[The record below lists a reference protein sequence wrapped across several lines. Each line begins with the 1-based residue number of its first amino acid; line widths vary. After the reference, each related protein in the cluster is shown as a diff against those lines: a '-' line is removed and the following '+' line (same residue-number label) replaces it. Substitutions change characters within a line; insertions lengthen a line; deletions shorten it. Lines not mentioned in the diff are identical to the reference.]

1 MLDSPRTLLMVNITA
16 LVLAFLLALPA
27 ISSLV
32 RCLGRLS
39 HAKDQFATN
48 FYTDRDG
55 DAAVDAVQA
64 VTRWRHR
71 VAIAVIHVG
80 TCGVALAR
88 AIVTPTQ
95 DGWIHFGISTLLVV
109 QSVALLLEPHTVA
122 RFSLG
127 LQISANGLIAL
138 ITVFF
143 QRQTPTSSVPAILMA
158 VECGCLI
165 LTSLFGLLLPR
176 RPDVCRNG
184 TVVDRENSTSFLGR
198 ITFSWAA
205 TVMVLVGRGKDV
217 DVDQLP
223 ELDHDSRA
231 ENLQRSFSQ
240 AKENVQRNA
249 APTAAIPAPMWKILL
264 RAHRHYLLL
273 EFVLCLVQAVV
284 AFSPNLSLLAI
295 LRFLEGRSEH
305 GLQIAEMLVI
315 VVALGASMMLSSFME
330 NWLYWVAWNK
340 ISVRVYEQI
349 SIIVFNKA
357 MRMTGSSSPKATADG
372 EEKDADTQNAINLVA
387 VDGQRV
393 ATFATFCFNL
403 LLAPLKLVVACV
415 LLNNLLG
422 WQSLL
427 TGIANLVI
435 LTPLIV
441 LCGREYA
448 AAGGDLMGARD
459 GKMAI
464 LSEVLQG
471 IRQVKFA
478 ALESK
483 WERKIHELRRDELA
497 AQRRVFVW
505 NATTMS
511 LYLLGPILLAI
522 GSLGIYAIRHNGLTS
537 SVAFTAISVLAT
549 IQISLGMIPELLSNM
564 LDALGSMR
572 RLDEFF
578 MAPEKQPNLTPSTDI
593 GFHNATV
600 AWFGTATKDHLP
612 WTLRELNLDFPR
624 GELSIISGR
633 TGSGKS
639 LLLAATLGECDILH
653 GEVKAPVQPHH
664 DDIWS
669 VSTTSEW
676 WIVDSAVAYVAQLP
690 WIEAATVKENILFG
704 LPLHAERY
712 KQVLHACALLA
723 DLEIFPDG
731 ERTEIGPNGVNL
743 SGGQKARISLARAL
757 YSRAG
762 ILILDDIFSAV
773 DVHTAQHLYKHA
785 LTGPLA
791 TGRTRILATHHVGIC
806 LPDAG
811 YIVHLQNGMVELA
824 GKPADLQDN
833 AVLEAVL
840 NSQSVDDEEE
850 PSPVTMPHQESDRP
864 RSAESRPESQHEAQA
879 FVRKERGR
887 TSTSVLQLFHQY
899 ISASGSWH
907 RWGLLVLGY
916 LSYTSLTLGRNW
928 WLRTWSSKGTGPS
941 EQSTIDPSL
950 KFYLAIYIAIAACE
964 WIMGSLQVCFVFLAT
979 LQASESLFQE
989 CLQAVLRAPLRWLDT
1004 VPLGQILNR
1013 FSADFNQVDSRLC
1026 ADLTLMLNTGMV
1038 CVSIVVAGLFANRL
1052 LIIFTIP
1059 LAFCWVFFARQYLIA
1074 SREVKRI
1081 ENISRS
1087 PVYEQINT
1095 SLTGLWTIRAY
1106 GKSPLY
1112 IHAMQDRID
1121 RHARAFWTQWLLTR
1135 WLGLRVSM
1143 IGAIFAACVALLVTT
1158 QGKIDAATA
1167 GFTISFAVQLTGA
1180 MTPCIRS
1187 YTNVEL
1193 GMNAVDRVL
1202 EYSDIEPEIY
1212 DGIDP
1217 PAAWPTNGRVEVT
1230 DLTVKYA
1237 PSLPPVLRGLNFVV
1251 EGSQR
1256 IGIVG
1261 RTGAGKSSL
1270 ALALFRF
1277 LEASE
1282 GQILID
1288 GIDISKVKLAHL
1300 RSRLAIIP
1308 QNPVLFS
1315 GTIRSNLDPFDE
1327 VDDSELLAALSQARF
1342 TPEQSDSPEPSDD
1355 GYTPLPPAVDY
1366 LETPVSQGGL
1376 NFSQGQRQLLCLAR
1390 AIVANPKILMLDEAT
1405 SAVDHT
1411 TDSQIQ
1417 EALRA
1422 KFGRKS
1428 STLLV
1433 IAHRLST
1440 IADFDRIL
1448 VLDNGATVEFGHPR
1462 DLMEMP
1468 NGVFRGMVDEDAER
1482 EKLMEVIYS

>member
-1 MLDSPRTLLMVNITA
+1 M
-16 LVLAFLLALPA
+16 
-27 ISSLV
+27 
-32 RCLGRLS
+32 
-39 HAKDQFATN
+39 
-48 FYTDRDG
+48 
-55 DAAVDAVQA
+55 
-64 VTRWRHR
+64 
-71 VAIAVIHVG
+71 
-80 TCGVALAR
+80 
-88 AIVTPTQ
+88 
-95 DGWIHFGISTLLVV
+95 V
-109 QSVALLLEPHTVA
+109 QSVALLLEPHAVA

-127 LQISANGLIAL
+127 LQISANGLIAI
-138 ITVFF
+138 ITFFF
-143 QRQTPTSSVPAILMA
+143 QRQTPTSALHAILIA

-165 LTSLFGLLLPR
+165 LASLLGLLLPR

-205 TVMVLVGRGKDV
+205 TVMILVGRGKDV

-249 APTAAIPAPMWKILL
+249 APTAAIQAPMWKILL
-264 RAHRHYLLL
+264 HAHRYYLLL
-273 EFVLCLVQAVV
+273 EFVLCLIQAVV

-305 GLQIAEMLVI
+305 GLQIVEMLVI
-315 VVALGASMMLSSFME
+315 VVALGASMMLSAFME

-357 MRMTGSSSPKATADG
+357 VRLTGASSPTTTADR
-372 EEKDADTQNAINLVA
+372 EDERDADTQNAINLVA
-387 VDGQRV
+387 VDGQRI

-441 LCGREYA
+441 LCGRKYA
-448 AAGGDLMGARD
+448 AAGGDLMRARD

-471 IRQVKFA
+471 VRQVKFA

-483 WERKIHELRRDELA
+483 WEKKIHELRKDELG

-624 GELSIISGR
+624 GELSLISGR

-639 LLLAATLGECDILH
+639 LLLAATLGECDILQ
-653 GEVKAPVQPHH
+653 GEVRAPVQPHH
-664 DDIWS
+664 HDIWS
-669 VSTTSEW
+669 VSTTSRQ
-676 WIVDSAVAYVAQLP
+676 WIVDSAVGYVAQLP

-723 DLEIFPDG
+723 DLKIFPDG

-762 ILILDDIFSAV
+762 ILVLDDIFSAV
-773 DVHTAQHLYKHA
+773 DVHTAQHLHKHA

-811 YIVHLQNGMVELA
+811 YIVYLQNGMVEFV
-824 GKPADLQDN
+824 GRPTDLHHN

-840 NSQSVDDEEE
+840 SSQSVDDEDK
-850 PSPVTMPHQESDRP
+850 PSQVAMSQQESDRP

-879 FVRKERGR
+879 FVRKERGK
-887 TSTSVLQLFHQY
+887 TSTSVLQLFQQY

-916 LSYTSLTLGRNW
+916 LSYTALTLGR
-928 WLRTWSSKGTGPS
+928 
-941 EQSTIDPSL
+941 
-950 KFYLAIYIAIAACE
+950 
-964 WIMGSLQVCFVFLAT
+964 
-979 LQASESLFQE
+979 
-989 CLQAVLRAPLRWLDT
+989 
-1004 VPLGQILNR
+1004 
-1013 FSADFNQVDSRLC
+1013 
-1026 ADLTLMLNTGMV
+1026 
-1038 CVSIVVAGLFANRL
+1038 VSI
-1052 LIIFTIP
+1052 
-1059 LAFCWVFFARQYLIA
+1059 
-1074 SREVKRI
+1074 S
-1081 ENISRS
+1081 
-1087 PVYEQINT
+1087 T
-1095 SLTGLWTIRAY
+1095 SL
-1106 GKSPLY
+1106 
-1112 IHAMQDRID
+1112 
-1121 RHARAFWTQWLLTR
+1121 
-1135 WLGLRVSM
+1135 V
-1143 IGAIFAACVALLVTT
+1143 
-1158 QGKIDAATA
+1158 
-1167 GFTISFAVQLTGA
+1167 
-1180 MTPCIRS
+1180 CI
-1187 YTNVEL
+1187 
-1193 GMNAVDRVL
+1193 
-1202 EYSDIEPEIY
+1202 
-1212 DGIDP
+1212 
-1217 PAAWPTNGRVEVT
+1217 W
-1230 DLTVKYA
+1230 
-1237 PSLPPVLRGLNFVV
+1237 
-1251 EGSQR
+1251 
-1256 IGIVG
+1256 
-1261 RTGAGKSSL
+1261 
-1270 ALALFRF
+1270 
-1277 LEASE
+1277 
-1282 GQILID
+1282 
-1288 GIDISKVKLAHL
+1288 
-1300 RSRLAIIP
+1300 
-1308 QNPVLFS
+1308 
-1315 GTIRSNLDPFDE
+1315 
-1327 VDDSELLAALSQARF
+1327 
-1342 TPEQSDSPEPSDD
+1342 
-1355 GYTPLPPAVDY
+1355 
-1366 LETPVSQGGL
+1366 
-1376 NFSQGQRQLLCLAR
+1376 C
-1390 AIVANPKILMLDEAT
+1390 
-1405 SAVDHT
+1405 
-1411 TDSQIQ
+1411 
-1417 EALRA
+1417 
-1422 KFGRKS
+1422 
-1428 STLLV
+1428 
-1433 IAHRLST
+1433 
-1440 IADFDRIL
+1440 
-1448 VLDNGATVEFGHPR
+1448 
-1462 DLMEMP
+1462 
-1468 NGVFRGMVDEDAER
+1468 
-1482 EKLMEVIYS
+1482 

>member
-1 MLDSPRTLLMVNITA
+1 MLDSPHSLLMVNVSA

-55 DAAVDAVQA
+55 EAAADAVQA

-71 VAIAVIHVG
+71 IAIAVILVG
-80 TCGVALAR
+80 TGGVALAR
-88 AIVTPTQ
+88 AIVAPTQ
-95 DGWIHFGISTLLVV
+95 DGWIHLGILILLVV
-109 QSVALLLEPHTVA
+109 QSVALLLEPHAIA

-127 LQISANGLIAL
+127 LQISANGWIA
-138 ITVFF
+138 ISTFFF
-143 QRQTPTSSVPAILMA
+143 QRQTPTSSVHDILMA

-165 LTSLFGLLLPR
+165 LTSLLGLLLPR

-205 TVMVLVGRGKDV
+205 TVMILVGRGKDV

-223 ELDHDSRA
+223 ELDHASRA

-249 APTAAIPAPMWKILL
+249 APTAAIQAPMWKVLL

-273 EFVLCLVQAVV
+273 EFVLCLIQAVV

-295 LRFLEGRSEH
+295 LRFLERSEH

-315 VVALGASMMLSSFME
+315 VVALGVSMMLSAFME
-330 NWLYWVAWNK
+330 NWLCWVAWNK

-357 MRMTGSSSPKATADG
+357 MRLTGSSSPKTTADG
-372 EEKDADTQNAINLVA
+372 EKDADTQNAINLVA

-441 LCGREYA
+441 LCGRKYA

-497 AQRRVFVW
+497 AQRRVFAW

-593 GFHNATV
+593 GFYNAAV

-664 DDIWS
+664 DDVWGA
-669 VSTTSEW
+669 STTSER
-676 WIVDSAVAYVAQLP
+676 WIVDSAVGYVAQLP

-704 LPLHAERY
+704 LPVHAERY

-811 YIVHLQNGMVELA
+811 YIVHLQNGMVEFA
-824 GKPADLQDN
+824 GKPTDLQDN

-840 NSQSVDDEEE
+840 NSQCVDEEE
-850 PSPVTMPHQESDRP
+850 PSPVAKKQPDSDRP

-887 TSTSVLQLFHQY
+887 TSTSVLQLFQQY

-916 LSYTSLTLGRNW
+916 LSYTALTLGRNW
-928 WLRTWSSKGTGPS
+928 WLRIWSSQGTAAS
-941 EQSTIDPSL
+941 QSTIDPSL
-950 KFYLAIYIAIAACE
+950 KFYLGVYIAIAACE

-1038 CVSIVVAGLFANRL
+1038 CVSIVVAGLFVNRL
-1052 LIIFTIP
+1052 LIIFAIP
-1059 LAFCWVFFARQYLIA
+1059 LAFCWVFYARQYLIA
-1074 SREVKRI
+1074 SREIKRI

-1106 GKSPLY
+1106 GKSDLY

-1143 IGAIFAACVALLVTT
+1143 IGAIFASCVALLITT

-1327 VDDSELLAALSQARF
+1327 VDDSDLLAALSQARF
-1342 TPEQSDSPEPSDD
+1342 IPEQPYSPSPSDD
-1355 GYTPLPPAVDY
+1355 GSTPSPPVDY

-1411 TDSQIQ
+1411 TDAQIQ

-1422 KFGRKS
+1422 QFGRDS

-1448 VLDNGATVEFGHPR
+1448 VLDNGAAVEFGHPR
-1462 DLMEMP
+1462 DLMEVR
-1468 NGVFRGMVDEDAER
+1468 NGVFRGMVDEDTER

>member
-1 MLDSPRTLLMVNITA
+1 MTDISMSDYDTRYMLDSPRTLLMVNITA

-71 VAIAVIHVG
+71 VAIAVILDG

-95 DGWIHFGISTLLVV
+95 DGWIHFGISTLLLV

-143 QRQTPTSSVPAILMA
+143 QRQTPTSSVHAILMA

-205 TVMVLVGRGKDV
+205 AVMVLVGRGKDV

-441 LCGREYA
+441 LCGRKYA

-669 VSTTSEW
+669 VSITSEW

-712 KQVLHACALLA
+712 KEVLHACALLA

-811 YIVHLQNGMVELA
+811 YIVHLQNGMVEFA

-840 NSQSVDDEEE
+840 NSQSFDDEEE
-850 PSPVTMPHQESDRP
+850 PSP
-864 RSAESRPESQHEAQA
+864 
-879 FVRKERGR
+879 
-887 TSTSVLQLFHQY
+887 
-899 ISASGSWH
+899 
-907 RWGLLVLGY
+907 
-916 LSYTSLTLGRNW
+916 NW

-1038 CVSIVVAGLFANRL
+1038 CVSIVVAGLFVNHL

-1448 VLDNGATVEFGHPR
+1448 VLDNGATVEFGQPR

-1482 EKLMEVIYS
+1482 EKLME